1 MFQLTHLHYA
11 TIIIDV
17 CAVFLVFGILRQTR
31 FMRRAGRESDR
42 LFLRLLIT
50 TVVMAAADIGGYL
63 TIGYANPVAV
73 WVQILSMTLFYAA
86 FTLLSMFWLDYC
98 LFKFKNAQKNRKK
111 GFHPL
116 FLPGVLALAVIVVN
130 VFAGCIFHV
139 DEQGA
144 YHRGFL
150 FIPLYVILAAYIIA
164 GIVMIGRYRICS
176 CPAVFCGGGEPA
188 PALKRFK
195 GTRKSSCLTAGKR
208 KLIPLWLYIMPL
220 AVCILITF
228 VFGEISMAA
237 FGAAVTIAFTH
248 LGTMNEVAEISI
260 EEMTK

>member
-73 WVQILSMTLFYAA
+73 WVQILSMTLFYVA

-164 GIVMIGRYRICS
+164 GIVMIGKYR
-176 CPAVFCGGGEPA
+176 
-188 PALKRFK
+188 
-195 GTRKSSCLTAGKR
+195 TAGKR

>member
-164 GIVMIGRYRICS
+164 GIVMIGKYR
-176 CPAVFCGGGEPA
+176 
-188 PALKRFK
+188 
-195 GTRKSSCLTAGKR
+195 TAGKR

>member
-116 FLPGVLALAVIVVN
+116 FLPGVLSLAVIVIN
-130 VFAGCIFHV
+130 LFTGCFFSV
-139 DEQGA
+139 DEQGV
-144 YHRGFL
+144 YHRGIL
-150 FIPLYVILAAYIIA
+150 FIPMYVILAAYIIA
-164 GIVMIGRYRICS
+164 GIVMIGKYR
-176 CPAVFCGGGEPA
+176 
-188 PALKRFK
+188 
-195 GTRKSSCLTAGKR
+195 TAGKR

-220 AVCILITF
+220 SVCILITF

>member
-73 WVQILSMTLFYAA
+73 WVQILSMTLFYVA

-98 LFKFKNAQKNRKK
+98 LFKFKNAQKIRKK

-164 GIVMIGRYRICS
+164 GIVMIGKYR
-176 CPAVFCGGGEPA
+176 
-188 PALKRFK
+188 
-195 GTRKSSCLTAGKR
+195 TAGKR